1 MADMDEPLNAS
12 LAETEGT
19 ALSDDMDA
27 EGSGEFEID
36 DVRSPEP

>member
-1 MADMDEPLNAS
+1 MDEPVNTS

-27 EGSGEFEID
+27 EGSGDFE
-36 DVRSPEP
+36 VEEAPSSEV